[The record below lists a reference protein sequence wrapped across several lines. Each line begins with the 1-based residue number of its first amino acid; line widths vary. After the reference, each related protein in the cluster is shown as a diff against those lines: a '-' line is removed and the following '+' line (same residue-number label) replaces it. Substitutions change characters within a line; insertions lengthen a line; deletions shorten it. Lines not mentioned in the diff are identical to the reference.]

1 LSIPF
6 FTTRIEASR
15 GEVWIP
21 TLSVL
26 VSRME
31 RPVLLRRREVA
42 TPELGLY
49 DLHAAVSYFNRALW
63 EDPAYEKTITLF
75 LGKRPLR
82 VRQLSGTNVVLL
94 PGAIRIEGVDVEWLE
109 ASAPAR

>member
-1 LSIPF
+1 MTIPF
-6 FTTRIEASR
+6 FTSRIEATK

-21 TLSVL
+21 SLSVL
-26 VSRME
+26 VARME

-63 EDPAYEKTITLF
+63 GDPAYAKTVTLYV
-75 LGKRPLR
+75 GKRPLR
-82 VRQLSGTNVVLL
+82 VHQLGGTNVVLL
-94 PGAIRIEGVDVEWLE
+94 PGAIRIEGVNIEWLE

>member
-1 LSIPF
+1 MPINF
-6 FTTRIEASR
+6 FTTRIEATR

-21 TLSVL
+21 SLSVL

-63 EDPAYEKTITLF
+63 SDPGYAKSITLF
-75 LGKRPLR
+75 VGKRPLR
-82 VRQLSGTNVVLL
+82 VIQLSGTEVVLL
-94 PGAIRIEGVDVEWLE
+94 PGAIRIEGVNVEWLE
-109 ASAPAR
+109 E